1 MKNTTH
7 YSRVT
12 QVTLSPKEDSELCDN
27 LAIKITIEDGLGGEF
42 IEIIQG
48 DYMFRIDPDEWL
60 SLKTAI
66 DFMIKECR
74 VEDTGNKKGGFCE

>member
-1 MKNTTH
+1 MKNKTY

-12 QVTLSPKEDSELCDN
+12 QVTLFPKQDSKLYDEL
-27 LAIKITIEDGLGGEF
+27 ATKITIEDELGGEF

-66 DFMIKECR
+66 DSMIKECR
-74 VEDTGNKKGGFCE
+74 VESKNE

>member
-1 MKNTTH
+1 MKNKTY

-12 QVTLSPKEDSELCDN
+12 QVTLFPEEDSKLYDEL
-27 LAIKITIEDGLGGEF
+27 ATKITIEDELGGEF

-48 DYMFRIDPDEWL
+48 DYVFRIDPDEWL

-66 DFMIKECR
+66 DSMIKECR
-74 VEDTGNKKGGFCE
+74 VENHNE

>member
-1 MKNTTH
+1 MKNKTY

-12 QVTLSPKEDSELCDN
+12 QVTLFPEEDSKLYDEL
-27 LAIKITIEDGLGGEF
+27 ATKITIEDELGGEF

-48 DYMFRIDPDEWL
+48 DYVFRIDPDEWL

-66 DFMIKECR
+66 DSMIKECR
-74 VEDTGNKKGGFCE
+74 AESKNE